1 MVSSFYCMPLGFPS
15 GVEEFYVFNRRSVP
29 RPILAHA
36 IRLQLTR
43 KALVQSNQTIF
54 VVNVEAAQFRVFL
67 DVPAMDGYTVR

>member
-1 MVSSFYCMPLGFPS
+1 MIRHVGFLERLLI
-15 GVEEFYVFNRRSVP
+15 VRRLQTIRLDDAKHV
-29 RPILAHA
+29 LHHA